1 MKFMIDKDGYY
12 RVRLTLANGKRR
24 NFPVHRLVLGMFSPI
39 NNMTELQVNHI
50 DGNKH
55 NNSLENLEWCTS
67 KENIHHAMRIGLRND
82 KGENNWGHKLSNEQ
96 VIYIRNLYKTRQYT
110 EKQIA
115 EQYNV
120 HEETIGKIIRGITWK
135 NLL

>member
-1 MKFMIDKDGYY
+1 MIDKDGYY

-24 NFPVHRLVLGMFSPI
+24 KFPVHRLVLGMFSPI

-55 NNSLENLEWCTS
+55 NNTLENLEWCTS

-96 VIYIRNLYKTRQYT
+96 VIYIRNLYKTKQYT

>member
-1 MKFMIDKDGYY
+1 MIDKDGYY

-24 NFPVHRLVLGMFSPI
+24 NFPVHRLVLGMFSPVS
-39 NNMTELQVNHI
+39 NMTELQVNHI

-55 NNSLENLEWCTS
+55 NNTLENLEWCTS

-96 VIYIRNLYKTRQYT
+96 VIYIRNLYKTKQYT

>member
-1 MKFMIDKDGYY
+1 MIDKDGYY

-55 NNSLENLEWCTS
+55 NNTLNNLEWCTS
-67 KENIHHAMRIGLRND
+67 KENIHHAMRLGLRND

-96 VIYIRNLYKTRQYT
+96 VIYIRNLYKTKQYT

>member
-1 MKFMIDKDGYY
+1 MIDKDGYY

-96 VIYIRNLYKTRQYT
+96 VIYIRNLYKTKQYT

>member
-55 NNSLENLEWCTS
+55 NNTLNNLEWCTS
-67 KENIHHAMRIGLRND
+67 KENIHHAMRLGLRND

-96 VIYIRNLYKTRQYT
+96 VIYIRNLYKTKQYT

>member
-1 MKFMIDKDGYY
+1 MIDKDGYY

-55 NNSLENLEWCTS
+55 NNTLENLEWCTS

-96 VIYIRNLYKTRQYT
+96 VIYIRNLYKTKQYT